1 MTLDSLPSE
10 LSATRSTAGPSAYA
24 NRTDGACS
32 ALGRQDS
39 VYGSAGSPAV
49 SYDAVA
55 AGHGAAPQQ
64 PDVDRRPPSRLRW
77 ITRAFARNWV
87 IELSV
92 FVALAVIY
100 NVVRALP
107 TLSDVLAF
115 RHARYVMSAEG
126 PIFQLVEL
134 PLNKWMTGI
143 PVVAIAACYFYAV
156 MHYAATPIVFWMSR
170 RRGGW
175 QYWRGYWSLVVAS
188 GIALLIYALYPVAP
202 PRLVPDL
209 NVVDV
214 MRAFA
219 GYGWWGDAASA
230 PRGIGDAT
238 NQFAAMP
245 SMHFGWALWCS
256 IQMWGFKTWR
266 WRAPAIAYPSVLA
279 VVVLATGNHFLLD
292 LVGGALCV
300 VIALIVVRAFQPRH
314 ERAVAAGAEPGS
326 LARRCPK
333 AAAVVAN
340 SGSRSAGNGPSASP
354 RSGG

>member
-1 MTLDSLPSE
+1 MTLDSAPGG
-10 LSATRSTAGPSAYA
+10 LSATRSVAIASPREMRAGSAY
-24 NRTDGACS
+24 GA
-32 ALGRQDS
+32 
-39 VYGSAGSPAV
+39 AGSPDV

-55 AGHGAAPQQ
+55 GVHSAAPQH
-64 PDVDRRPPSRLRW
+64 PAADRPPSRLTW

-107 TLSDVLAF
+107 TLSDAVAF
-115 RHARYVMSAEG
+115 RHAHQILSTEG
-126 PIFQLVEL
+126 PIFQLVEV
-134 PLNKWMTGI
+134 PLNKWMTGV

-188 GIALLIYALYPVAP
+188 GIALLVYALYPVAP
-202 PRLVPDL
+202 PRLVSDL
-209 NVVDV
+209 DVVDV
-214 MRAFA
+214 MRTFA

-245 SMHFGWALWCS
+245 SMHFGWALWCAL
-256 IQMWGFKTWR
+256 QMWGFEKKR
-266 WRAPAIAYPSVLA
+266 WRAVAIAYPSVLA
-279 VVVLATGNHFLLD
+279 VVVLATGNHFVLD
-292 LVGGALCV
+292 LVGGALAV
-300 VIALIVVRAFQPRH
+300 VIALIVVRVFQPRH
-314 ERAVAAGAEPGS
+314 ERAVAARTEADA
-326 LARRCPK
+326 LA
-333 AAAVVAN
+333 
-340 SGSRSAGNGPSASP
+340 PS
-354 RSGG
+354 